1 MSRRIR
7 GAPIAAAST
16 AALLLGLVA
25 VPVHAETLADA
36 IALAYASNPTLQA
49 QRASLRA
56 LDESWVQARSGF
68 RPSVSGSVTASYS
81 ETRIPALVG
90 NIESNSGRAVLSL
103 NQPIYTGGRVG
114 AAVAAARGDILAGRE
129 SLRRVEAQILGG
141 VIQSYMDVRRDQES
155 LRIQTENVAVLQR
168 QLEESRAR
176 FDVGEI
182 TRTDVAQSEARLAAS
197 VALRQSA
204 QAQLAISRGS
214 YTAVVGQA
222 PGELAPPPSLE
233 PLIPATIDGAM
244 DIAEQDN
251 AQIRAA
257 QYAEDAGRAR
267 VAGARAERLPSLSL
281 QASLGQSGVAQ
292 PLLTDTY
299 TRSVSGAA
307 VLTIPLFSGGL
318 TNSRVRAA
326 VERNNVD
333 RITIEITRRSVIQSL
348 TQAWSALIAARA
360 NIISTEQQ
368 VKSARL
374 AAEGVHQE
382 QQVGLR
388 TTLDVLNA
396 EQELR
401 SAQLSQVN
409 ANHDAYVAA
418 ATVLSQMGH
427 LTADLLPASSK
438 YDAKANFNKLR
449 MTWGWV
455 PWEEPV
461 AMVDSVL
468 TPNAKEKAAVKAR
481 SPSN

>member
-1 MSRRIR
+1 MSKSPR
-7 GAPIAAAST
+7 GASVAAVSI
-16 AALLLGLVA
+16 AALLTGMVSA
-25 VPVHAETLADA
+25 PASAETLADA

-56 LDESWVQARSGF
+56 LDETWVQARSGV
-68 RPSVSGSVTASYS
+68 RPSVSGSVTASYG
-81 ETRIPALVG
+81 EVRVPALVG
-90 NIESNSGRAVLSL
+90 NSESNSGRAVLSL

-114 AAVAAARGDILAGRE
+114 AAIAAARGDVLAGRE
-129 SLRRVEAQILGG
+129 TLRRVDAQILGS
-141 VIQSYMDVRRDQES
+141 VIQAFMDVRRDQES

-176 FDVGEI
+176 FEVGEI

-197 VALRQSA
+197 IALRQSA
-204 QAQLAISRGS
+204 QAQLAVSRAN

-222 PGELAPPPSLE
+222 PGELAPPPSLD
-233 PLIPATIDGAM
+233 PLIPSTIDGAL

-251 AQIRAA
+251 AQIRGA
-257 QYAEDAGRAR
+257 QYAEEAGRAR
-267 VAGARAERLPSLSL
+267 VAGARAERMPTLSL
-281 QASLGQSGVAQ
+281 QASLGESGIAQ
-292 PLLTDTY
+292 PLHTDTY

-307 VLTIPLFSGGL
+307 VVTIPLFAGGL

-326 VERNNVD
+326 LERNNVD
-333 RITIEITRRSVIQSL
+333 RITVEATRRSVIQSL
-348 TQAWSALIAARA
+348 TQSWSSLLAARA

-409 ANHDAYVAA
+409 AAHDAYVAA
-418 ATVLSQMGH
+418 ASVLSQMGH
-427 LTADLLPASSK
+427 LTADLLPASAK

-449 MTWGWV
+449 LTWGWV
-455 PWEEPV
+455 PWEEPIE
-461 AMVDSVL
+461 AVDSAF
-468 TPNAKEKAAVKAR
+468 TPKPKEKPGVKAR
-481 SPSN
+481 SPAT

>member
-1 MSRRIR
+1 MTTRPR
-7 GAPIAAAST
+7 GAPVAAAST
-16 AALLLGLVA
+16 AIIILSLASG
-25 VPVHAETLADA
+25 PVHAETLADA

-49 QRASLRA
+49 QRATLRA
-56 LDESWVQARSGF
+56 LDETWVQARSGF
-68 RPSVSGSVTASYS
+68 RPTISGSVTASYS
-81 ETRIPALVG
+81 ETRVPALVG
-90 NIESNSGRAVLSL
+90 NSESNSGRAVLSL

-114 AAVAAARGDILAGRE
+114 AAVAAARGDIFAGRE
-129 SLRRVEAQILGG
+129 ALRRVEAQILGS
-141 VIQSYMDVRRDQES
+141 VIQSYMDVRRDQEA
-155 LRIQTENVAVLQR
+155 LRVQSENVAVLQR

-204 QAQLAISRGS
+204 QAQLAVSRAG
-214 YTAVVGQA
+214 YAAVVGQEA
-222 PGELAPPPSLE
+222 GELAPPPSLD
-233 PLIPATIDGAM
+233 PLIPDTIDGALN
-244 DIAEQDN
+244 IAEKDN
-251 AQIRAA
+251 AQIRGA
-257 QYAEDAGRAR
+257 QFTEEAGRAR
-267 VAGARAERLPSLSL
+267 VAGARAERLPSISL
-281 QASLGQSGVAQ
+281 QASLGESGIAQ
-292 PLLTDTY
+292 PLHTNTY

-307 VLTIPLFSGGL
+307 VVTIPLFAGGI
-318 TNSRVRAA
+318 TSSRIRAA
-326 VERNNVD
+326 IERNNVD
-333 RITIEITRRSVIQSL
+333 RISVEITRRSVIQSL
-348 TQAWSALIAARA
+348 TQAWSSLIAARA

-401 SAQLSQVN
+401 SAQLSQIS

-427 LTADLLPASSK
+427 LTADLLPATPR

-455 PWEEPV
+455 PWEEPI
-461 AMVDSVL
+461 ALVDSARIPQSHEKVPVL
-468 TPNAKEKAAVKAR
+468 RRTPAK
-481 SPSN
+481 

>member
-1 MSRRIR
+1 MSRRTR
-7 GAPIAAAST
+7 GAPIAAVSA
-16 AALLLGLVA
+16 AALMLGLA
-25 VPVHAETLADA
+25 PLSAHADTLADA
-36 IALAYASNPTLQA
+36 IALAYASNPTIQA

-56 LDESWVQARSGF
+56 LDENWVQARSGF
-68 RPSVSGSVTASYS
+68 RPSASGQVTASYS

-114 AAVAAARGDILAGRE
+114 AAVAAARGDILSGRE
-129 SLRRVEAQILGG
+129 ALRRVEAQVLGA
-141 VIQSYMDVRRDQES
+141 VIQAYMDVRRDQES
-155 LRIQTENVAVLQR
+155 LRIQNENVAVLQR
-168 QLEESRAR
+168 QLEESKAR
-176 FDVGEI
+176 FEVGEI

-204 QAQLAISRGS
+204 QGQLAVSRANFA
-214 YTAVVGQA
+214 AVVGQA
-222 PGELAPPPSLE
+222 PGELATPPSLD
-233 PLIPATIDGAM
+233 PLIPETIDGAM
-244 DIAEQDN
+244 DVAEKDN
-251 AQIRAA
+251 PQIRGA

-281 QASLGQSGVAQ
+281 QATLGESGVAQ
-292 PLLTDTY
+292 PLHTETY
-299 TRSVSGAA
+299 TRNVTGAA
-307 VLTIPLFSGGL
+307 VVTIPLFAGGL

-333 RITIEITRRSVIQSL
+333 RITVEITRRSVIQSL
-348 TQAWSALIAARA
+348 TQAWSSLIAARA

-374 AAEGVHQE
+374 AAEGVRQE

-401 SAQLSQVN
+401 QAQLSQVN
-409 ANHDAYVAA
+409 ANRDAYVAA
-418 ATVLSQMGH
+418 ATVLNQMGH
-427 LTADLLPASSK
+427 LTADLIPATSR

-455 PWEEPV
+455 PWEEPI
-461 AMVDSVL
+461 AIVDSAL
-468 TPNAKEKAAVKAR
+468 TPKAKEKAAVTERTPPK
-481 SPSN
+481 

>member
-1 MSRRIR
+1 MSRRTR
-7 GAPIAAAST
+7 GAPVAAASI
-16 AALLLGLVA
+16 AALISGMA
-25 VPVHAETLADA
+25 FVPAHAETLADA
-36 IALAYASNPTLQA
+36 ISLAYASNPTLQA

-56 LDESWVQARSGF
+56 LDETWVQARTGF
-68 RPSVSGSVTASYS
+68 RPTVSGQVTATYN
-81 ETRIPALVG
+81 ETRVPVLVG
-90 NIESNSGRAVLSL
+90 NTESNSGRAVLSL

-114 AAVAAARGDILAGRE
+114 AAVAAARGDILSGRE
-129 SLRRVEAQILGG
+129 TLRRVESQILSS
-141 VIQSYMDVRRDQES
+141 VILAYMDVRRDKES
-155 LRIQTENVAVLQR
+155 LRIQEENVVVLQR

-197 VALRQSA
+197 VALRQTA
-204 QAQLAISRGS
+204 MAQLAVSRAN
-214 YTAVVGQA
+214 YAAVVGQE
-222 PGELAPPPSLE
+222 PGELAPPPSLD
-233 PLIPATIDGAM
+233 PLIPDSIDGAL

-251 AQIRAA
+251 SQIRGA
-257 QYAEDAGRAR
+257 QYAVDAGRAR
-267 VAGARAERLPSLSL
+267 VAAARAERMPSVSL
-281 QASLGQSGVAQ
+281 QASLGESGVAQ
-292 PLLTDTY
+292 PLHTNTY
-299 TRSVSGAA
+299 TRSVAGAA
-307 VLTIPLFSGGL
+307 VVTIPLFTGGL

-326 VERNNVD
+326 LERNNVD
-333 RITIEITRRSVIQSL
+333 RITVEVTRRSVVQSL
-348 TQAWSALIAARA
+348 TQAWSALTAARA

-409 ANHDAYVAA
+409 ATHDAYVSAS
-418 ATVLSQMGH
+418 TVLSQMGH
-427 LTADLLPASSK
+427 LTADLLPASPR

-455 PWEEPV
+455 PWEEPI
-461 AMVDSVL
+461 ALVDSVL
-468 TPNAKEKAAVKAR
+468 TPKATEKPRVMAR
-481 SPSN
+481 SPAK